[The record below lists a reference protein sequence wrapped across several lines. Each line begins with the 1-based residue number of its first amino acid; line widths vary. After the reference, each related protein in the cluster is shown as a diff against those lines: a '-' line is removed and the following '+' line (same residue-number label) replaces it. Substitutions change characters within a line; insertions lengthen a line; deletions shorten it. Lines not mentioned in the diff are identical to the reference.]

1 MAQAPFGAQRRG
13 LGVISAA
20 AIRYSLFRMSQQEG
34 LVEAG
39 KRLLLNNYR
48 QASIVMTRGEGCS
61 LWDVSGRRFL
71 DMTAGVAVCVLGH
84 GDPGLADAI
93 GAQARRL
100 VHASNLYYLENQ
112 ILLAEALSRRAF
124 KGRAFFCNS
133 GTEANEAALKLARR
147 YQLVTRARPERVE
160 LVAFENSFHGR
171 TMGALAVTGQPKY
184 RAGFGPLVEPVRFL
198 PFGDS
203 SALGPAI
210 TDKTCAV
217 IVEPI
222 QAEGGIVLPPPGY
235 LQELRRLCT
244 ETGTVLI
251 FDEVQTGVGRTGTFY
266 AFENEGVVPDVV
278 TLAKG
283 LGGGVPIGAML
294 ANEEVARGFE
304 PGTHASTFGGNPLAT
319 AAALYV
325 QHTLDV
331 NGLLERC
338 RDVGAHLNSALL
350 RLAERRKPRTRGARG
365 RGLLQGLVLDGEAA
379 PVVARAAARGL
390 LVSAAGGNVVR
401 LAPPLIATKAQI
413 DEAVQLLDAALG
425 DA

>member
-1 MAQAPFGAQRRG
+1 
-13 LGVISAA
+13 
-20 AIRYSLFRMSQQEG
+20 MSQQEE
-34 LVEAG
+34 LVDAG

-48 QASIVMTRGEGCS
+48 QAPIVMTRGEGCA

-84 GDPGLADAI
+84 GDAGLADAI
-93 GAQARRL
+93 AAQARRL
-100 VHASNLYYLENQ
+100 VHASNLYFLENQ
-112 ILLAEALSRRAF
+112 LRLAEALSRRAF

-133 GTEANEAALKLARR
+133 GTEANEAALKIARR
-147 YQLVTRARPERVE
+147 YQAVARAQPARTE

-171 TMGALAVTGQPKY
+171 TMGALAVTGQAKY

-198 PFGDS
+198 PFGDAA
-203 SALGPAI
+203 ALRGAI

-222 QAEGGIVLPPPGY
+222 QAEGGIILPPRGW
-235 LQELRRLCT
+235 LQELRRLCS

-294 ANEEVARGFE
+294 ANDEVGRGFE
-304 PGTHASTFGGNPLAT
+304 PGSHASTFGGNPLAT

-325 QHTLDV
+325 QQALDER
-331 NGLLERC
+331 NLLEQC
-338 RDVGAHLNSALL
+338 RDTGAHLNSALL
-350 RLAERRKPRTRGARG
+350 RLAERRRPRTRAARG
-365 RGLLQGLVLDGEAA
+365 RGLLQGLVVDGEAA
-379 PVVARAAARGL
+379 PLVARAAERGL
-390 LVSAAGGNVVR
+390 LISVAGGNVVR
-401 LAPPLIATKAQI
+401 FAPPLIATKDQI
-413 DEAVQLLDAALG
+413 DEAVQILDGVLADG
-425 DA
+425 